1 MKKVIITLFFSLIV
15 ATEAFA
21 ILTFNQEKVV
31 TTQTDQIRGIN
42 FKPDG
47 TIMYLTE
54 RNGTTGSDLGRAAN
68 IIQYTLT
75 TPFDI
80 STAIEVSNTRVEEVD
95 GVNLAFLPHAIEF
108 KPDGTRLF
116 LIANTG
122 TKVYQFDLS
131 TPCLLYT
138 SDAADE

>member
-1 MKKVIITLFFSLIV
+1 MKKFIVTLFFSLIV

-31 TTQTDQIRGIN
+31 TTETDQIRGIN

-47 TIMYLTE
+47 TMMYVTD
-54 RNGTTGSDLGRAAN
+54 RNGTTLSNLGQAAN

-80 STAIEVSNTRVEEVD
+80 STATETSNTRVEEVD

-116 LIANTG
+116 
-122 TKVYQFDLS
+122 
-131 TPCLLYT
+131 
-138 SDAADE
+138 